1 MTPFQRPLLRQAKAG
16 FTIMEMMFVMSI
28 FAILFASSLSLS
40 RSVLDR
46 EELNGLAIGLAGW
59 LEAIQRGAQRTT
71 GGCTVTFAAGINTP
85 SGLSLRT
92 GDTLATVTP
101 SNCTNEPSF
110 LIPSLRSDGTL
121 TARFNPTQFRS
132 ITFTPRGTLA
142 AISRY
147 LVQYSHG
154 PVISFKHS
162 SVNFARCV
170 RITNTSGYITLGAKN
185 SGSTCYSDDSNF
197 PDDFDGTI

>member
-1 MTPFQRPLLRQAKAG
+1 MTPFRRPQLRQAKAG
-16 FTIMEMMFVMSI
+16 FTIMEMMIVMSI

-147 LVQYSHG
+147 PVEYSHG

-162 SVNFARCV
+162 SVNFVRCV
-170 RITNTSGYITLGAKN
+170 RITNTSGYITLGAN
-185 SGSTCYSDDSNF
+185 NGGSTCYSDPDNL